1 MFSPHPIS
9 PTPPDGRRNPR
20 NSGTF
25 SPHPISPTPPDG
37 RRNPR
42 NSGTFS
48 HSFRQRDNPR
58 IPEHSPHHLI
68 SPTASSTSSVGKP
81 PEFRN
86 VLLPTSFLQHLPLV
100 ETTPEFRNILP
111 PPRFSNVFRQ
121 RESPKIPERSPTSS
135 SSRRNPRNS
144 GTFSS
149 PPRFSH
155 SFRWREHPRNSG
167 TFSSPP
173 RFSHSF
179 RRRGPPEFRNVLPPR
194 AAAMA
199 PSRSRSTQI
208 PPCIPK
214 RQLPPGYSDSLLFL
228 CARRMV
234 AQHPLPVLL
243 PAMPAHLYPI
253 LFQAAFLD
261 GRPLVLRDLV
271 AAWPFPVLNFQRL
284 VGRRE
289 LLRDHPCK
297 LCVQAVILA
306 VVAQLRRQLEEPG
319 HDASGC
325 RLRVLD
331 VTGVPDDPAGRAPDG
346 MSVWSGT
353 VALAKACVEVSKHQ
367 REFQRRGS
375 KRHKGRSGAATAAAA
390 PQPPGVDVH
399 ADLFVNGTSYG
410 ILRDA
415 LQTGSAGPLRLKCRE
430 FQAEKLSLAGIVSL
444 LETLDPSCVRR
455 VDLRF
460 RNLGLTGLSVILPHL
475 SRFPELRSLKLQ
487 YSNVDV
493 RRPTPESA
501 IGIRCLAGQ
510 LGMLPS
516 LRELNLGSSRLSGN
530 LRQILCD
537 LQAPLESLEL
547 AFCSLVPAD
556 LAFLSQ
562 SFHAPALK
570 RLDLSGHDFSQ
581 GLLEPLRLLLEET
594 SASLLHLDL
603 MECRMADSH
612 LDALLPTLRR
622 CSRLRFLG
630 LYGNSLSTAALK
642 DLLQKTLELPDLH
655 LVVYPFPVDCYKPE
669 PPRRVPGSR
678 RIYEEPMDGERLA
691 AATAE
696 ISQLL
701 ANSGRTDLIWTYNP
715 YGHGTLDYFSL

>member
-1 MFSPHPIS
+1 M
-9 PTPPDGRRNPR
+9 
-20 NSGTF
+20 
-25 SPHPISPTPPDG
+25 
-37 RRNPR
+37 
-42 NSGTFS
+42 
-48 HSFRQRDNPR
+48 
-58 IPEHSPHHLI
+58 E
-68 SPTASSTSSVGKP
+68 
-81 PEFRN
+81 
-86 VLLPTSFLQHLPLV
+86 
-100 ETTPEFRNILP
+100 
-111 PPRFSNVFRQ
+111 
-121 RESPKIPERSPTSS
+121 
-135 SSRRNPRNS
+135 
-144 GTFSS
+144 
-149 PPRFSH
+149 
-155 SFRWREHPRNSG
+155 
-167 TFSSPP
+167 
-173 RFSHSF
+173 
-179 RRRGPPEFRNVLPPR
+179 
-194 AAAMA
+194 
-199 PSRSRSTQI
+199 
-208 PPCIPK
+208 
-214 RQLPPGYSDSLLFL
+214 SLLFL
-228 CARRMV
+228 CARRIV
-234 AQHPLPVLL
+234 AHRPLPAL
-243 PAMPAHLYPI
+243 PGDVYPV

-271 AAWPFPVLNFQRL
+271 TAWPFPVLNFQRL

-306 VVAQLRRQLEEPG
+306 VVAQLRRELEEPG
-319 HDASGC
+319 PHSRWVFWGEFWDGHDLHSSNSSNQKAGEVLWFYS
-325 RLRVLD
+325 RFFSSLRVLD
-331 VTGVPDDPAGRAPDG
+331 MTGLPHSASGRAANG

-375 KRHKGRSGAATAAAA
+375 KRHKGRSGAATASAA

-415 LQTGSAGPLRLKCRE
+415 LQTAAAGPLRLKCRE
-430 FQAEKLSLAGIVSL
+430 FQAEELSASGIVSL
-444 LETLDPSCVRR
+444 LESMDPSCLRR

-460 RNLGLTGLSVILPHL
+460 NNLGLTGLSVILPHL

-655 LVVYPFPVDCYKPE
+655 LVVYPLPADCYEPE
-669 PPRRVPGSR
+669 PPSEFGWNF
-678 RIYEEPMDGERLA
+678 EESVDGEKLA

-696 ISQLL
+696 FSRILED
-701 ANSGRTDLIWTYNP
+701 SGRNDFVWTYNP
-715 YGHGTLDYFSL
+715 YGHGALDYFSL